1 MYISPTQSSSLFF
14 KELSNSMLKIN
25 GRLSPDD
32 QRDLNIALWKNGLHY
47 TKKVQVNSTKP
58 SYGLLSSQI
67 YKIKLVLLP
76 HSSYVRFCN
85 YLSNY
90 SLLNST
96 VLHCLSPK
104 RQEDKKL
111 ELLKYGHWSRNF
123 DIL

>member
-1 MYISPTQSSSLFF
+1 MYISHTQSSILFF

-32 QRDLNIALWKNGLHY
+32 QRDLYIALWKNGLHY
-47 TKKVQVNSTKP
+47 TKKAQVNSTKP
-58 SYGLLSSQI
+58 SYGLLSNQI
-67 YKIKLVLLP
+67 YKMKIVLLP

-85 YLSNY
+85 HLSNY
-90 SLLNST
+90 SLLNAS

-111 ELLKYGHWSRNF
+111 ELLKYGHWSRNIN
-123 DIL
+123 IL